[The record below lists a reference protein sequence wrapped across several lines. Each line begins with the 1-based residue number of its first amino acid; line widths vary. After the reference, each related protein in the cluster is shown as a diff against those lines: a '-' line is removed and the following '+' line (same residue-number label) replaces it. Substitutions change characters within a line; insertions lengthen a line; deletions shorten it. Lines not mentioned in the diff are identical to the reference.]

1 MKSQLL
7 WYLRDCG
14 QTTRSQ
20 TCLTLMCVGGGGKGL
35 GGGGERGGKEEVWCE
50 GRVEGV
56 KEGERGGREEGPKV
70 EWQGEGEWEGES
82 GKGRV
87 KRY

>member
-1 MKSQLL
+1 MPDIDVC
-7 WYLRDCG
+7 WGR
-14 QTTRSQ
+14 
-20 TCLTLMCVGGGGKGL
+20 L

-50 GRVEGV
+50 GRVEGG
-56 KEGERGGREEGPKV
+56 KEEERRGREEGPKV
-70 EWQGEGEWEGES
+70 EWEGEWEGES